1 MDPAPSF
8 VANNEIN
15 GSGSVVLAVYK
26 SMTEEHEDGAE
37 LSERFHLD
45 SAIDKIDA
53 RCLPKIVRQRIDT
66 SVVTQNMYF
75 Q

>member
-45 SAIDKIDA
+45 NAIDKIDA
-53 RCLPKIVRQRIDT
+53 RWPH
-66 SVVTQNMYF
+66 
-75 Q
+75 